1 MATADENRARRR
13 EERRRRLRRR
23 RQAALALLGLMVVA
37 VVTTAMMRAGSSGE
51 AAASDA
57 APPAAR
63 DAAAAAPAPPV
74 ESAEPVRVTAVGDT
88 VMGSLP
94 YGLPPDGGASFF
106 DEVDDLLVGDV
117 VLGNLE
123 GTLATG
129 GTSKCGSG
137 SRDCFAFRTP
147 PSYARHIKRAGFT
160 VMNVAN
166 NHSNDFGPSALR
178 ETVAA
183 LSRVGLRSTGRPGTV
198 AVQRVGGQRVAI
210 LGFASYEWAN
220 SLLDVPG
227 ARRRVQE
234 AARKAE
240 IVIVTFHGGAEGADK
255 THVPR
260 GSEYFLGENRGDLRR
275 FSKAVVDAGADLV
288 VGHGPH
294 VLRGMEVYKG
304 RLIAYSLGNFGGYQ
318 VFGLNAVTATSMVL
332 QITLLPDGRLER
344 ARIRPT
350 LLVGAGTPA
359 PGGNAIPM
367 VRELSRDDFGPR
379 APRIGAGG
387 VVTPPRAG

>member
-1 MATADENRARRR
+1 
-13 EERRRRLRRR
+13 
-23 RQAALALLGLMVVA
+23 MVVA
-37 VVTTAMMRAGSSGE
+37 VVPTAMMRAGASGE
-51 AAASDA
+51 AEASDA
-57 APPAAR
+57 ATPAAR

-94 YGLPPDGGASFF
+94 YALPPDGGASFF

-234 AARKAE
+234 AARQAE

-288 VGHGPH
+288 IGHGPH

-350 LLVGAGTPA
+350 LLVSAGTPA